1 MTAWVLLIQVGEPH
15 CKPVQLMSTP
25 TLSECNLVSTLRMA
39 GSHCKY
45 EVTTEEMWAHIF
57 TVRLLEEKYW
67 SKFEVLGDF
76 LMLLQFKTIPNTN
89 INNLI
94 IQKENAIALS
104 FYMWPFQCHESSL
117 LRMQPHKVL
126 KGRCRAISYPHITI
140 YYHYLSF
147 NLDPWTLRMLTL
159 RHL

>member
-45 EVTTEEMWAHIF
+45 EVTTE
-57 TVRLLEEKYW
+57 V
-67 SKFEVLGDF
+67 SKFEALGDF

-104 FYMWPFQCHESSL
+104 FYM
-117 LRMQPHKVL
+117 
-126 KGRCRAISYPHITI
+126 
-140 YYHYLSF
+140 
-147 NLDPWTLRMLTL
+147 
-159 RHL
+159 

>member
-39 GSHCKY
+39 GSHCKH
-45 EVTTEEMWAHIF
+45 EVTTE
-57 TVRLLEEKYW
+57 V
-67 SKFEVLGDF
+67 SKFEALGDF

-126 KGRCRAISYPHITI
+126 KGCCRAIFYLHITI

-147 NLDPWTLRMLTL
+147 NLERWECWRWDICKGHVCDILYMHNTYL
-159 RHL
+159 